1 MEKDTFISNFEAT
14 NIDADFQPN
23 KTNKNYE
30 TCDFSDVW
38 ISHEELEIIDEGSYS
53 FKRSK

>member
-1 MEKDTFISNFEAT
+1 MEKDIFISNFEAT

-38 ISHEELEIIDEGSYS
+38 ISHKELEIIDEGSYS